1 MQAAIEQFRENLSYV
16 KNLATIHQAFA
27 AGNTTPT
34 SDLSDILRAEMVLT
48 VSALDKFIHDLV
60 RMGMLEIL
68 SGHRPPTPAYLR
80 FQFSMEVVI
89 FTRSNP
95 TEEELLDYVGE
106 EIRNRQEWQSFQY
119 PDKIADAI
127 RLISQIDLWKEVAN
141 QLGITE
147 AKTVKERLKL
157 FVDRRNK
164 IAHEA
169 DNIPTPTLPGG
180 RWPIDPALAH
190 EAVEFIEQLAEA
202 IYTLVVLPTN

>member
-1 MQAAIEQFRENLSYV
+1 MQPAIEQFRENISHV
-16 KNLATIHQAFA
+16 KNLAAIHQAFA
-27 AGNTTPT
+27 AGTTPAL
-34 SDLSDILRAEMVLT
+34 DLSDILRAEMVLA
-48 VSALDKFIHDLV
+48 VSALDKFIHDLG

-80 FQFSMEVVI
+80 FPFSMEAVI

-95 TEEELLDYVGE
+95 TEEELLNYFGE

-127 RLISQIDLWKEVAN
+127 RLISRIDLWKEVAN

-147 AKTVKERLKL
+147 AKTVKERLEV
-157 FVDRRNK
+157 FVNRRNK

-169 DNIPTPTLPGG
+169 DNIPTPTLLGG
-180 RWPIDPALAH
+180 RWPIDPVLAN
-190 EAVEFIEQLAEA
+190 EAVDFIEQLAEV
-202 IYTLVVLPTN
+202 IYKVVV

>member
-34 SDLSDILRAEMVLT
+34 LDLSDILRAEIILA

-68 SGHRPPTPAYLR
+68 SGPRSPTPAYRR
-80 FQFSMEVVI
+80 FPFSMEAVI

-95 TEEELLDYVGE
+95 TEEELLNYFGE

-127 RLISQIDLWKEVAN
+127 RLVSQIDLWKEVAN
-141 QLGITE
+141 QLGTTD
-147 AKTVKERLKL
+147 AKTVKEQLKM

-169 DNIPTPTLPGG
+169 DNIPTPTLLGG
-180 RWPIDPALAH
+180 RWPIDPALAN
-190 EAVEFIEQLAEA
+190 EAVEFIEKLAEA
-202 IYTLVVLPTN
+202 IYNVVI